1 MTTRPANVPTEP
13 RAFVAWE
20 NRRKAR
26 YELIGGEVRLMAGG
40 SRAHDVVAGNLLAA
54 LHLALRGKDCD
65 VHGSNLKVVSPAGM
79 VTYPDV
85 FVRCGPL
92 ADEAIE
98 CQDPVVVFE
107 VLSPS
112 TRSED
117 LVRKRWGYQAIP
129 TLAHLV
135 YVDAARVR
143 HRDRDPRPGR
153 PLVEPVPRPARR
165 DARPGGPGHRAGATR
180 DLRLDP
186 RRRRLTRGAGG
197 VPFEK
202 VPGTAAGNLS
212 LKRSRK
218 ASEAFRFQKGVRT
231 VGTFF
236 LACRPA

>member
-1 MTTRPANVPTEP
+1 MTTRLGHVPTEP
-13 RAFVAWE
+13 QAFIAWE

-40 SRAHDVVAGNLLAA
+40 SRAHDVVAGNVLAA
-54 LHLALRGKDCD
+54 LHGALRSRDCD
-65 VHGSNLKVVSPAGM
+65 VHGSNLKIVSPAGM

-98 CQDPVVVFE
+98 CRDPLVVFE

-143 HRDRDPRPGR
+143 IEIATRAP
-153 PLVEPVPRPARR
+153 
-165 DARPGGPGHRAGATR
+165 DARWWSVFLDGLDETLALEALGINLPLREIYASTRAADG
-180 DLRLDP
+180 LR
-186 RRRRLTRGAGG
+186 
-197 VPFEK
+197 
-202 VPGTAAGNLS
+202 
-212 LKRSRK
+212 
-218 ASEAFRFQKGVRT
+218 
-231 VGTFF
+231 
-236 LACRPA
+236 